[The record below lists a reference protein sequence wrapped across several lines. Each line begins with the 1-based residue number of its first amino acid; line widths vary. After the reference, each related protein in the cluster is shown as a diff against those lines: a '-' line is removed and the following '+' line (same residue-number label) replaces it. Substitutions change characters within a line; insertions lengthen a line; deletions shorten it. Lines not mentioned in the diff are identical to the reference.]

1 MEKKKEK
8 MIGVHNSTCG
18 CICLQ
23 LGISIVHLSPEQV
36 LELLVQSGLG
46 VFPGKGSFMNHVEMR
61 ELLSHSWSSKV
72 EICERGILHVHSG
85 PTTLHLTQAQ
95 CKDLTKT
102 LSIAM
107 VKLNHAARIE
117 EKLKEPQQEKCPGHL
132 SLVET

>member
-1 MEKKKEK
+1 M
-8 MIGVHNSTCG
+8 S
-18 CICLQ
+18 
-23 LGISIVHLSPEQV
+23 
-36 LELLVQSGLG
+36 
-46 VFPGKGSFMNHVEMR
+46 HVEMR

-85 PTTLHLTQAQ
+85 PTTLHLSQAQ

-117 EKLKEPQQEKCPGHL
+117 EKLQRKADDANPGHL
-132 SLVET
+132 SLVEP